1 MPTLI
6 SIRTTVMAVVC
17 PVALLNLMACTP
29 STVTPA
35 AATHCPGIGSIHQ
48 AQEAQGYS
56 YSAIAPGGGW
66 TGENPYAQ
74 EHYLKGMTFESA
86 AIRTGQAGPGQ
97 PQYYFVACDYEG
109 PQQFAFLR
117 MSQRFPQK
125 PTAVGPN
132 WSADGFCRAT
142 SEDGCPFTTVTPVP

>member
-1 MPTLI
+1 MPTFRSNSLPFC
-6 SIRTTVMAVVC
+6 TTFM
-17 PVALLNLMACTP
+17 VALLSLVAFNTY
-29 STVTPA
+29 
-35 AATHCPGIGSIHQ
+35 AATPTAATQCPGVAGIHQ
-48 AQEAQGYS
+48 TQEAQGYS

-86 AIRTGQAGPGQ
+86 AIRTGQSGPGERE
-97 PQYYFVACDYEG
+97 YYFVACDYEG
-109 PQQFAFLR
+109 PEQFAFLR

-142 SEDGCPFTTVTPVP
+142 SEDDCPFTIFTPEP